1 METYL
6 HIKEGEITNLKALL
20 QLAKPLN
27 GYYLCK
33 LENKRKRSLPQNAYF
48 HGPVLDLVKDVLREC
63 GWNWIK
69 TKGDAKKWLKNEFLK
84 VEMLNE
90 KTGELMPI
98 VRDTHELTTLEFN
111 EFLEDIARWLG
122 ELGIELPPPG
132 GQQSMFND
140 LNSAA

>member
-6 HIKEGEITNLKALL
+6 HIKGGEITNLKALL
-20 QLAKPLN
+20 QLAKPLD

-48 HGPVLDLVKDVLREC
+48 HGPVLDIVRDVLRDC

-84 VEMLNE
+84 ADMVNE
-90 KTGELMPI
+90 KTGEVKPV
-98 VRDTHELTTLEFN
+98 VRDTHELTTAEFN
-111 EFLEDIARWLG
+111 EFLQDIAIWLG
-122 ELGIELPPPG
+122 ELGVELPPPG
-132 GQQSMFND
+132 AQGEMFPN
-140 LNSAA
+140 LNAA